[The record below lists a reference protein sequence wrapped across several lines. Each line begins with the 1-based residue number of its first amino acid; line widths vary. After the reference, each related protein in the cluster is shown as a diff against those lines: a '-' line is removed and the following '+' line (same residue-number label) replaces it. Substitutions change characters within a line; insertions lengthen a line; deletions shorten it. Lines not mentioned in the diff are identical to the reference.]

1 MTAAKDS
8 VPTAAISRLMLWRA
22 VAASV
27 IGNVLEWFD
36 FAVYGYMVPFIGP
49 HFFPSD
55 DPVAT
60 NLATFTVFAIGYFA
74 RPVGALVLGRFGD
87 RFGRRALLVLS
98 VAILGL
104 SSCAIGLLPTYA
116 SIGIGAP
123 VLLVLLRL
131 AQGFSVG
138 GEYTGSMT
146 YSTEVAPAGRRG
158 FFSSFATLGTMIGI
172 LLSSGAVWLTRGLL
186 GERALAE
193 WGWRIPF
200 LLGFG
205 VAVFGMWLRRHIPET
220 MAAGESGRT
229 HDDVL
234 AVMKRHW
241 RDLCSIIG
249 VVTGANVAL
258 YLVFVFAVDVTSQ
271 AHRQVPVEA
280 LNTIALVVMLPFIV
294 LGGWWSDRSGR
305 RVVSLWANGAIL
317 VLTIPVMALCLA
329 ASAWPGGP
337 ALEPA
342 TAFLIGQL
350 LMAVPIG
357 LVYGV
362 QGAMSAELL
371 PKPVRCLVF
380 SIAYSLAMALFAGS
394 SPMLAEWM
402 LHRVG
407 WSHGPALYMAVWVLV
422 AMVCVFRARET
433 HRDPAV

>member
-1 MTAAKDS
+1 MITPPHA
-8 VPTAAISRLMLWRA
+8 VPSTGISRATLWRA

-27 IGNVLEWFD
+27 VGNVLEWFD
-36 FAVYGYMVPFIGP
+36 FAVYGYMAPFIGP
-49 HFFPSD
+49 HFFPSS

-87 RFGRRALLVLS
+87 RVGRRSLLVLS

-116 SIGIGAP
+116 RLGIFAP

-146 YSTEVAPAGRRG
+146 YSAEVAPAGRRG

-172 LLSSGAVWLTRGLL
+172 LLSSGAVWFTRWMFGDA
-186 GERALAE
+186 ALAD
-193 WGWRIPF
+193 WGWRLPF
-200 LLGFG
+200 LMGFG
-205 VAVFGMWLRRHIPET
+205 VTLFGIWLRRHIPET
-220 MAAGESGRT
+220 MAGADAGRPL
-229 HDDVL
+229 DAVVDV
-234 AVMKRHW
+234 VKRHW
-241 RDLCSIIG
+241 RDLTNIIG

-280 LNTIALVVMLPFIV
+280 INTIALVAMLPFIV

-305 RVVSLWANGAIL
+305 RIVSLWANGAIL
-317 VLTIPVMALCLA
+317 VLTIPVMSLCLA
-329 ASAWPGGP
+329 ACLWPGGP
-337 ALEPA
+337 VLEPA
-342 TAFLIGQL
+342 TAFLTGQV

-362 QGAMSAELL
+362 QGAMAAELL

-394 SPMLAEWM
+394 SPMISEWM
-402 LHRVG
+402 LHRHG
-407 WSHGPALYMAVWVLV
+407 WLHGPAVYMAVWMLV
-422 AMVCVFRARET
+422 AMFCVFRSRET
-433 HRDPAV
+433 CRDPVI

>member
-1 MTAAKDS
+1 METPSDP
-8 VPTAAISRLMLWRA
+8 VPTDVIRRAMLWRA
-22 VAASV
+22 IAASV
-27 IGNVLEWFD
+27 VGNVLEWFD

-49 HFFPSD
+49 HFFPSN

-87 RFGRRALLVLS
+87 RVGRRSLLVLS

-116 SIGIGAP
+116 NIGIWAP

-172 LLSSGAVWLTRGLL
+172 LLASGAVWFTRNVL
-186 GERALAE
+186 GDQALAD
-193 WGWRIPF
+193 WGWRLPF
-200 LLGFG
+200 LMGFG
-205 VAVFGMWLRRHIPET
+205 VALFGVWLRRHIPET
-220 MAAGESGRT
+220 LEAADTHKR
-229 HDDVL
+229 HDDLIV
-234 AVMKRHW
+234 VVKRHW
-241 RDLCSIIG
+241 RDLGSIIG

-271 AHRQVPVEA
+271 AHRQIPVEA

-305 RVVSLWANGAIL
+305 RIVSLWANGAIL
-317 VLTIPVMALCLA
+317 ILTVPVMSLCLA
-329 ASAWPGGP
+329 ARLWPGGP
-337 ALEPA
+337 PLVPA
-342 TAFLIGQL
+342 TAFLAGQL
-350 LMAVPIG
+350 LMAIPIG

-362 QGAMSAELL
+362 QGAMAAELL

-402 LHRVG
+402 LHRHG
-407 WSHGPALYMAVWVLV
+407 WPHGPALYMAAWVMV
-422 AMVCVFRARET
+422 AMVCVFRSRET
-433 HRDPAV
+433 HRDPAI